1 MKRSH
6 MIALLA
12 EDARNYI
19 SNEKYGGELL
29 DHYLY
34 SGFKGFDNMTDAEL
48 EAELDCLREG
58 EYSGWD
64 IETGCIVTY
73 TLKGDEWIRDEAEAV

>member
-6 MIALLA
+6 MIALIV
-12 EDARNYI
+12 EDTRNYI

-34 SGFKGFDNMTDAEL
+34 SGFEGFDNMTDAEL
-48 EAELDCLREG
+48 EVELESLQEG
-58 EYSGWD
+58 EYSGLD
-64 IETGCIVTY
+64 YETGCIVTY
-73 TLKGDEWIRDEAEAV
+73 TLKDDEWISDEAEAA